1 MTATARTHAG
11 LRADPT
17 FHSHTLADPAFDLT
31 TQGGNEALLQRAKGG
46 RRGWEVASQ
55 RCGRARPALRR
66 GEVLPIGQNLQLSIR
81 NLSRTGHTCL
91 LPSHRYDRADTIGQ
105 NLPIYVQTSTGF
117 VNATDSG
124 AWEARVMLPVE
135 LLTPATAEELFAAQG
150 EIEQA
155 SSSVAAFA
163 LSADSVLWAVA
174 LTGLQP
180 SELECLEGNEG
191 A

>member
-1 MTATARTHAG
+1 MPST
-11 LRADPT
+11 
-17 FHSHTLADPAFDLT
+17 
-31 TQGGNEALLQRAKGG
+31 
-46 RRGWEVASQ
+46 V
-55 RCGRARPALRR
+55 RPALTHR
-66 GEVLPIGQNLQLSIR
+66 
-81 NLSRTGHTCL
+81 

-124 AWEARVMLPVE
+124 AWEARVEVPVE
-135 LLTPATAEELFAAQG
+135 LQTPATAEELSLFAAQ
-150 EIEQA
+150 EQA

-163 LSADSVLWAVA
+163 LSADPVLWAVA

>member
-1 MTATARTHAG
+1 
-11 LRADPT
+11 L
-17 FHSHTLADPAFDLT
+17 
-31 TQGGNEALLQRAKGG
+31 
-46 RRGWEVASQ
+46 
-55 RCGRARPALRR
+55 
-66 GEVLPIGQNLQLSIR
+66 
-81 NLSRTGHTCL
+81 
-91 LPSHRYDRADTIGQ
+91 HRYDRADTIGQ

-124 AWEARVMLPVE
+124 AWEARVEVPVE
-135 LLTPATAEELFAAQG
+135 LQTPATPEELSLLAAQ
-150 EIEQA
+150 EQA

-163 LSADSVLWAVA
+163 LSADPMLWAVA

>member
-1 MTATARTHAG
+1 MGTDWRPENLDPLGKAMGQAFGVSQFERTHELWLDLRTSENTFAQMVVMKLFYSVRRVVDEAG
-11 LRADPT
+11 RSLPNGAAVQG
-17 FHSHTLADPAFDLT
+17 LLFD
-31 TQGGNEALLQRAKGG
+31 EA
-46 RRGWEVASQ
+46 
-55 RCGRARPALRR
+55 
-66 GEVLPIGQNLQLSIR
+66 
-81 NLSRTGHTCL
+81 
-91 LPSHRYDRADTIGQ
+91 RYDRADTIGQ

-124 AWEARVMLPVE
+124 AWEARVEVPVE
-135 LLTPATAEELFAAQG
+135 LQTPATPEELSLLAAQ
-150 EIEQA
+150 EQA

-163 LSADSVLWAVA
+163 LSADPMLWAVA

>member
-1 MTATARTHAG
+1 
-11 LRADPT
+11 
-17 FHSHTLADPAFDLT
+17 
-31 TQGGNEALLQRAKGG
+31 
-46 RRGWEVASQ
+46 
-55 RCGRARPALRR
+55 
-66 GEVLPIGQNLQLSIR
+66 
-81 NLSRTGHTCL
+81 
-91 LPSHRYDRADTIGQ
+91 
-105 NLPIYVQTSTGF
+105 
-117 VNATDSG
+117 
-124 AWEARVMLPVE
+124 MLPVE